1 MCNVHPGL
9 KALKWLYKVAYVVE
23 LAEHNACLCQK
34 EHLVLFIEHCTK
46 SVKEC
51 QLPLEDFLE
60 VIFPYLSY
68 VGGLRLRSV
77 TGEHSLSLWLC
88 LAV

>member
-1 MCNVHPGL
+1 MEHG
-9 KALKWLYKVAYVVE
+9 
-23 LAEHNACLCQK
+23 EHNVRTHLYQK

-51 QLPLEDFLE
+51 QLPLKDLLE

-68 VGGLRLRSV
+68 IGGLCLRSV

-88 LAV
+88 RAI